1 MHIVN
6 RIPLFI
12 GEGIKFYLCIVV
24 VVILVFF
31 VCFF

>member
-12 GEGIKFYLCIVV
+12 GEGIKFYLCVV
-24 VVILVFF
+24 VVVLFCF
-31 VCFF
+31 VLF